1 MTIRENIIKLREIYG
16 ITQLE
21 LSKIAGVSRGAVSQW
36 EGGFSEPRMGA
47 IQMIADHFGIMK
59 SNIIEDGGMDLIDPV
74 TGRPRRSMPRGA
86 VVPSESHR
94 ATAPLLGRVHAGEPV
109 DPDVVSDVVELPDC
123 VARAHPSAF
132 FLQVEGDCMDRVY
145 PEGCF
150 ILVDPDLEP
159 SNGSIAAVSLDG
171 HEAVMRRILR
181 TSSTMVLSPDSCN
194 PEHGDIILTGEDCST
209 VELIGTVVWFQ
220 ARREMA

>member
-1 MTIRENIIKLREIYG
+1 MTISENIRKLRSVYG
-16 ITQLE
+16 ITQRE
-21 LSKIAGVSRGAVSQW
+21 LASIAGVTENAVSKW
-36 EGGFSEPRMGA
+36 ENGYADPRMGA
-47 IQMIADHFGIMK
+47 IEKIAACYGLSK

-74 TGRPRRSMPRGA
+74 TGRPRRSVPRGA
-86 VVPSESHR
+86 VRPSESHR

-109 DPDVVSDVVELPDC
+109 DPDVISDVVELPDC

-159 SNGSIAAVSLDG
+159 SNGSIAAVSVDG

-181 TSSTMVLSPDSCN
+181 TSSTMVLSPDSYN